1 MKGRANTAG
10 PRSRRRVPAV
20 VHAAIGLTVALC
32 VSGGVLMGG
41 YRQATSAA
49 ASLVTIKP
57 GITGK
62 CMDDF
67 HDGTANLNKVD
78 IYACNGTAAQQWRVA
93 GTTIRINGRCLDVFH
108 SGTTNGTHVDLF
120 ACNNTG
126 AQSWVKRGNWL
137 LNPESNRCLDDPGWS
152 RVNGSPLDIWACV
165 GQANET
171 WTMARVAPPAPTPSA
186 QPTGAPTRTA
196 AAPGAPGFHLIFTD
210 HFATNVP
217 LGAFTDCNHN
227 TDQSS
232 AFCGGL
238 APYPGVEANWWAY
251 PAGWPD
257 TATQLSYP
265 VGGYYDP
272 ATTVSISGGEM
283 HIRMWRGSSG
293 SVHSA
298 TVVPKAAMGMR
309 YGAYTETFRVLSAA
323 RGYKSAHLLW
333 PSGTCS
339 SCEIDFPEDSWD
351 TTISAFNHPKG
362 GGAQDAFD
370 NGTRWTG
377 WHTTT
382 IQWTPGDVKF
392 FLDGSLMGESTRGVM
407 DSPANWDIQNESS
420 IDGESAAL
428 NSSAQM
434 DISSVSVY
442 SYTP

>member
-1 MKGRANTAG
+1 MKGRAYTAG
-10 PRSRRRVPAV
+10 RRPRRRVPATV
-20 VHAAIGLTVALC
+20 RAVIGLTVALC
-32 VSGGVLMGG
+32 V
-41 YRQATSAA
+41 
-49 ASLVTIKP
+49 
-57 GITGK
+57 
-62 CMDDF
+62 
-67 HDGTANLNKVD
+67 
-78 IYACNGTAAQQWRVA
+78 NG
-93 GTTIRINGRCLDVFH
+93 C
-108 SGTTNGTHVDLF
+108 
-120 ACNNTG
+120 
-126 AQSWVKRGNWL
+126 
-137 LNPESNRCLDDPGWS
+137 
-152 RVNGSPLDIWACV
+152 
-165 GQANET
+165 
-171 WTMARVAPPAPTPSA
+171 APM
-186 QPTGAPTRTA
+186 
-196 AAPGAPGFHLIFTD
+196 AAPPGFHLIFKD
-210 HFATNVP
+210 DFATNVP

-227 TDQSS
+227 TDKSS

-238 APYPGVEANWWAY
+238 APYSGVQADWWAY

-257 TATQLSYP
+257 TATQRGYR

-272 ATTVSISGGEM
+272 ATTVWISDGAM

-298 TVVPKAAMGMR
+298 TVVPKAAIGMR
-309 YGAYTETFRVLSAA
+309 YGAYTETFRVSSVA

-333 PSGTCS
+333 PSGACS
-339 SCEIDFPEDSWD
+339 GCEIDFPENSWD

-370 NGTRWTG
+370 NLTRWTG

-382 IQWTPGDVKF
+382 IQWTPGDVRF
-392 FLDGSLMGESTRGVM
+392 ILDGSLLGESTRGVM